1 MPRRNLMS
9 AVIAAEQGRS
19 GGDVLRALA
28 GLRPWRWDPELERV
42 FMDWGRQVLQRV
54 VPAGA
59 ELPPLRS
66 VEDVGMTL
74 VERAAEWPKQ
84 WLREGREQG
93 LKEGLEQ
100 ERALLCRQAAAR
112 FGADTA
118 ERLAELLAP
127 ISDAERLAEVG
138 DRLVRC
144 QTGDEFLAVLR
155 LERSDGSHPGS

>member
-1 MPRRNLMS
+1 
-9 AVIAAEQGRS
+9 
-19 GGDVLRALA
+19 
-28 GLRPWRWDPELERV
+28 
-42 FMDWGRQVLQRV
+42 MDWGRQVLQRV

-59 ELPPLRS
+59 EVPPLRS
-66 VEDVGMTL
+66 VEDIGVTL

-112 FGADTA
+112 FGVHTA

-127 ISDAERLAEVG
+127 IADAERLAEVG
-138 DRLVRC
+138 DWLVRC
-144 QTGDEFLAVLR
+144 ETGDQFLARVSPK
-155 LERSDGSHPGS
+155 RSDGNHGSA